1 MTESPRKKDF
11 VLRRGDI
18 KLFKV
23 VISLLISILFTFP
36 VLANP
41 SPVETEHLVQA
52 AWKAQT
58 MEGLNNGVWV
68 IPEEILNNYFTSSL
82 DNDKV
87 KNPKLKLLDNN
98 RMYITFDSSM
108 GRVALTCE
116 IKKFVHNQTESYVEV
131 YIREKKLADKPLLSW
146 MLKFVSLGAIADLYG
161 NPLKDVTQVQAK
173 FSGNTLKVNFRP
185 LVEKTLL
192 HSEMGRRID
201 INSITTREGM
211 LELHTN
217 LRPADI
223 LGLFMGR

>member
-1 MTESPRKKDF
+1 M
-11 VLRRGDI
+11 
-18 KLFKV
+18 FKI
-23 VISLLISILFTFP
+23 VISLFLSMLFALP

-41 SPVETEHLVQA
+41 TPVETEQLVQA
-52 AWKAQT
+52 VWKAQT
-58 MEGLNNGVWV
+58 MDGLTNGVWV
-68 IPEEILNNYFTSSL
+68 IPEVILNDYFTSSL
-82 DNDKV
+82 HNDKV
-87 KNPKLKLLDNN
+87 KNPKLKLLNDN

-161 NPLKDVTQVQAK
+161 NPLKDVTQVDAK

-185 LVEKTLL
+185 LMEKTLL
-192 HSEMGRRID
+192 NSEIGRKID

-217 LRPADI
+217 LRAADI